1 MQRHVKKLRKLYSK
15 KNDLLR
21 TALLK
26 NFGKKITILDYASG
40 LHLRISLHYH
50 YTANKIASKALEKG
64 VKIIPV
70 LTKSHNFPEILLSF
84 AGIAAC
90 DIEAGVLALKSALE
104 N

>member
-1 MQRHVKKLRKLYSK
+1 MRS
-15 KNDLLR
+15 
-21 TALLK
+21 ALLK

-40 LHLRISLHYH
+40 LHLRVSLHCPY
-50 YTANKIASKALEKG
+50 AAGKIASKALGKG

-70 LTKSHNFPEILLSF
+70 LTKTHNFPEILLSF

-104 N
+104 D